1 MKNYVQ
7 PGDIITLIAPYAV
20 LSGGGLLVG
29 SIFGVAMYDA
39 LISTEVEAKTTG
51 VFDLPKTTGQAWSQ
65 GARVYWDDTTKACTT
80 TASTNKL
87 IGVITDAALSAD
99 TVGRVLLTQA
109 FTL

>member
-1 MKNYVQ
+1 MKTYVQ

-29 SIFGVAMYDA
+29 SIFGIAMSDA
-39 LISTEVEAKTTG
+39 LISSEVEVKTTG

-65 GARVYWDDTTKACTT
+65 GARIYWDDTTKACTT

-87 IGVITDAALSAD
+87 IGVATAAALSAD
-99 TVGRVLLTQA
+99 AVGRVLLTGA